1 MYTLVIRSDPNTNS
15 QNSSSYGSGAQ
26 FCTAAKEEKGRA
38 YLMWWVLVAGKGQLE
53 V

>member
-1 MYTLVIRSDPNTNS
+1 MYTLMIRSDPNTNS

-26 FCTAAKEEKGRA
+26 FCTAAKEEKGWA